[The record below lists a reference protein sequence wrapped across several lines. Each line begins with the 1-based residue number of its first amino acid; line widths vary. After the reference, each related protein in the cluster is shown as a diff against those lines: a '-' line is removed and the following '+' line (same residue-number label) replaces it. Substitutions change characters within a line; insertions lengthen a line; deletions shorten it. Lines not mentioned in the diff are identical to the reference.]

1 MAQRR
6 TPTSRDGTFVV
17 TLTDAMGRQSSEQI
31 TLVVKPTET
40 NSHSIVGTPDGGGYW
55 MTTTAGKVYH
65 FGDAGFYGDTSTN
78 VLNQPV
84 VGIAA
89 TPDGHGYWFVAN
101 DGGVFSY
108 GDARFHGNSVG
119 SHLRGAIAAIAPT
132 PDGDGYWLDG
142 TDGGVFAFG
151 SAHFYGSEGD
161 SLPAPHVS

>member
-1 MAQRR
+1 
-6 TPTSRDGTFVV
+6 
-17 TLTDAMGRQSSEQI
+17 
-31 TLVVKPTET
+31 
-40 NSHSIVGTPDGGGYW
+40 
-55 MTTTAGKVYH
+55 
-65 FGDAGFYGDTSTN
+65 
-78 VLNQPV
+78 